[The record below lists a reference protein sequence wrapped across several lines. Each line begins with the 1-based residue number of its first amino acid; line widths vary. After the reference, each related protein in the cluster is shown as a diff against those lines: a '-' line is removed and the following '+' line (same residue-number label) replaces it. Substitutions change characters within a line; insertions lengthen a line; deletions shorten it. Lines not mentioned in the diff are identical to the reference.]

1 LFPDYWMLIVV
12 TLSWFLAQ
20 DITAIK
26 LLNKERIFKNTF
38 TTTQQGF
45 LIRTR
50 PHRVCHPH

>member
-1 LFPDYWMLIVV
+1 LFPDNWMLIVV

-26 LLNKERIFKNTF
+26 LLNKERILKNTF
-38 TTTQQGF
+38 TTTQLGF